1 VKNNKQLVEEVCDEL
16 VKARVAHDP
25 MASGHEAYAVIL
37 EELDE
42 YWEHVKTNPRKL
54 TDEARAHRLVEM
66 RKELIQIAAMALRA
80 IQDTLPEA
88 E

>member
-1 VKNNKQLVEEVCDEL
+1 MNNKLLVQEVCEEL
-16 VKARVAHDP
+16 VKAKIAHEP
-25 MASGHEAYAVIL
+25 MNSGHEAYAVIL

-54 TDEARAHRLVEM
+54 TEEARLRRLIEM

-88 E
+88 K